1 MVKVGFKKGQLL
13 NVELFGV
20 GLVIPPSDITFLDT
34 DWITRGV
41 EGLFAPREDIWQKGD
56 ANRDGVIN
64 EEDTAIVK
72 AAFGA
77 KPGVANWNPDADFNK
92 DGVVDI
98 VDITILSSNFGL
110 DKRGGRVTPML
121 ATTIQTLL
129 SGLVSPVAN
138 AVWALFKDTLDELA
152 ADYYER
158 HSEET

>member
-1 MVKVGFKKGQLL
+1 MVKVGFKKGQLIDQDFVIGRL
-13 NVELFGV
+13 T
-20 GLVIPPSDITFLDT
+20 IPPIDITFLDT

-129 SGLVSPVAN
+129 SGLVSPIAD
-138 AVWALFKDTLDELA
+138 AVWNLAKGKLDELA